1 MPWPRTASL
10 ICSGVRLYPGT
21 RLRRW
26 RLTSCLLRRR
36 LTSSGADRRIL
47 VTETDAYRIAEE
59 MVDLDRFDALIRRGG
74 RADLSQAL
82 SLVRGDV
89 LEGDPPNPSQPPS
102 GCRFRTR
109 CWKAQAVC
117 AQEEPALVE
126 RGDGHPVAC
135 HFAGFDAAQP

>member
-1 MPWPRTASL
+1 MAKDRIADLLWGEALPRNPAATL
-10 ICSGVRLYPGT
+10 ETCV
-21 RLRRW
+21 
-26 RLTSCLLRRR
+26 CLLRRR

-102 GCRFRTR
+102 GCRLRTR

-135 HFAGFDAAQP
+135 HLAGFDAAQA